1 MVYNEKGAV
10 SNLNKDE
17 ISALKTLSKNKDLL
31 IQKSDKGNSV
41 VLIDNSDY
49 LDKMCNI
56 LSDSKK
62 FVQSS
67 KVDDE
72 QLTEKSVNLTVLGNF
87 VNKP

>member
-1 MVYNEKGAV
+1 MVYIEKGAV

-17 ISALKTLSKNKDLL
+17 ISALKILSKNKDLL
-31 IQKSDKGNSV
+31 IQKSDKGNSM
-41 VLIDNSDY
+41 VLIDKSDY

-62 FVQSS
+62 LVQSS
-67 KVDDE
+67 VVDDE
-72 QLTEKSVNLTVLGNF
+72 QLTEKSVNLTVLSNF

>member
-17 ISALKTLSKNKDLL
+17 ISALKILSKNKDLL
-31 IQKSDKGNSV
+31 IQKSDKGNSM
-41 VLIDNSDY
+41 VLIDKSDY

-62 FVQSS
+62 LVQSS
-67 KVDDE
+67 VVDDE
-72 QLTEKSVNLTVLGNF
+72 QLTENSVNLTVLSNF

>member
-31 IQKSDKGNSV
+31 ILKSDKDNSM
-41 VLIDNSDY
+41 VLIDKSDY

-67 KVDDE
+67 VVDHE
-72 QLTEKSVNLTVLGNF
+72 QLTEKSVNLAVLGNF

>member
-17 ISALKTLSKNKDLL
+17 ISALKILSKNKDLL
-31 IQKSDKGNSV
+31 IQKSDKGNSM
-41 VLIDNSDY
+41 VLIDKSDY

>member
-31 IQKSDKGNSV
+31 ILKSDKDNSM
-41 VLIDNSDY
+41 VLIDKSDY

-62 FVQSS
+62 LVQSS
-67 KVDDE
+67 VVDDE
-72 QLTEKSVNLTVLGNF
+72 QLTEKSVNLTVLSNF

>member
-17 ISALKTLSKNKDLL
+17 ISALKILSKNKDLL
-31 IQKSDKGNSV
+31 IQKSDKGNSM
-41 VLIDNSDY
+41 VLIDKSDY

-62 FVQSS
+62 LVQSS
-67 KVDDE
+67 AVDDE
-72 QLTEKSVNLTVLGNF
+72 QLTEKSVNLTVLSNF

>member
-17 ISALKTLSKNKDLL
+17 ISALKILSKNKDLL
-31 IQKSDKGNSV
+31 IQKSDKGNSM
-41 VLIDNSDY
+41 VLIDKSDY

-56 LSDSKK
+56 LSDCKK
-62 FVQSS
+62 LVQSS
-67 KVDDE
+67 VVDDE
-72 QLTEKSVNLTVLGNF
+72 QLTEKSVNLTVLSNF

>member
-17 ISALKTLSKNKDLL
+17 ISALKILSKNKDLL
-31 IQKSDKGNSV
+31 IQKSDKGNSM
-41 VLIDNSDY
+41 VLIDKSDY

-62 FVQSS
+62 LVQSS
-67 KVDDE
+67 VVDHE

>member
-17 ISALKTLSKNKDLL
+17 ISALKILSKNKDLL
-31 IQKSDKGNSV
+31 IQKSDKGNSM
-41 VLIDNSDY
+41 VLIDKSDY

-62 FVQSS
+62 LVQSS
-67 KVDDE
+67 VVDDE
-72 QLTEKSVNLTVLGNF
+72 QLTEKSVNLTVLSNF

>member
-1 MVYNEKGAV
+1 M
-10 SNLNKDE
+10 
-17 ISALKTLSKNKDLL
+17 KTLSKNKDLL

>member
-1 MVYNEKGAV
+1 M
-10 SNLNKDE
+10 
-17 ISALKTLSKNKDLL
+17 KTLSKNKDLL
-31 IQKSDKGNSV
+31 IQKSDKGNSM
-41 VLIDNSDY
+41 VLIDKSDY

>member
-17 ISALKTLSKNKDLL
+17 ISALKILSKNKDLL
-31 IQKSDKGNSV
+31 IQKSDKGNSM
-41 VLIDNSDY
+41 VLIDKSDY

-67 KVDDE
+67 VVDHE
-72 QLTEKSVNLTVLGNF
+72 QLTEKSVNLAVLGNF

>member
-17 ISALKTLSKNKDLL
+17 ISALKILSKNNDLL
-31 IQKSDKGNSV
+31 IQKSDKGNSM
-41 VLIDNSDY
+41 VLIDKSDY

-62 FVQSS
+62 LVQSS
-67 KVDDE
+67 VVDDE
-72 QLTEKSVNLTVLGNF
+72 QLTEKSANLTVLSNF

>member
-10 SNLNKDE
+10 SNLNKDG

-31 IQKSDKGNSV
+31 IQKSDKGNSM
-41 VLIDNSDY
+41 VLIDKSDY

>member
-17 ISALKTLSKNKDLL
+17 ISALKILSKNKDLL
-31 IQKSDKGNSV
+31 IQKSDKGNSM
-41 VLIDNSDY
+41 VLIDKSDY

-62 FVQSS
+62 LVQSS
-67 KVDDE
+67 VVDDE
-72 QLTEKSVNLTVLGNF
+72 QLTEKSVNLTVLNNF

>member
-17 ISALKTLSKNKDLL
+17 ISALNTLSKNKDLL
-31 IQKSDKGNSV
+31 ILKSDKDNSM
-41 VLIDNSDY
+41 VLIDKSDY

-67 KVDDE
+67 VVDHE
-72 QLTEKSVNLTVLGNF
+72 QLTEKSVNLAVLGNF

>member
-31 IQKSDKGNSV
+31 ILKSDKDNSM
-41 VLIDNSDY
+41 VLIDKSDY

-56 LSDSKK
+56 LSDSKE

-67 KVDDE
+67 VVDHE
-72 QLTEKSVNLTVLGNF
+72 QLTEKSVNLAVLGNF